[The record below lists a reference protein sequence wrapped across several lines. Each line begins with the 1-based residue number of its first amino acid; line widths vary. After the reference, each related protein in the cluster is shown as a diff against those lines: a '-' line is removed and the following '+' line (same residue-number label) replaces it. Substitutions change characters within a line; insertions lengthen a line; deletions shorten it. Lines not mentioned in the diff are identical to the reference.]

1 MHALLITFTSAAS
14 LDDLAG
20 PFTDYAH
27 AMHDVAGL
35 VSKTWIVDGTTVGG
49 FNVFTDEAS
58 VATNPA
64 FSDFDI
70 RRFRR
75 DRRADGD
82 HLTRGPGDHRLTPCL
97 AVAPT
102 GAHLEYRRRRGCR
115 GPRPADG
122 RRRRR

>member
-14 LDDLAG
+14 LGDLAG
-20 PFTDYAH
+20 PFTDHAH

-58 VATNPA
+58 ADGYLAGPLWASVATNPA

-70 RRFRR
+70 RRFGVI
-75 DRRADGD
+75 DG
-82 HLTRGPGDHRLTPCL
+82 LTAITSPAAL
-97 AVAPT
+97 ATT
-102 GAHLEYRRRRGCR
+102 G
-115 GPRPADG
+115 
-122 RRRRR
+122 